1 MIYGVFSRTAGAVLR
16 LLLRPR
22 VEGREN
28 VPARGPFIL
37 AANHLSFVDSFA
49 LSPVVGRRVAY
60 LTRAEYFELPGPAGR
75 AVRWALVR
83 LGNVPIRRGPTR
95 AAVRALERIAVNLDE
110 GRGVGIYPEGS
121 RSPDGRLYRGRTGV
135 GWLALETG
143 ARVLPVA
150 LEGTEKIQPLGAS
163 LPRVFGPRPTVRI
176 GPPMDFSHYRDMPPA
191 KARRL
196 IADEIIETIQ
206 KMSGQE
212 YVPEYNG
219 RAEAS

>member
-49 LSPVVGRRVAY
+49 RSPVVGRRVAY

-121 RSPDGRLYRGRTGV
+121 RSPDGRIYRGRTGV
-135 GWLALETG
+135 AWLALASGAPVVPVAIGDTDRILPLG
-143 ARVLPVA
+143 ARV
-150 LEGTEKIQPLGAS
+150 
-163 LPRVFGPRPTVRI
+163 PRLHVRPTIRI
-176 GPPMDFSHYRDMPPA
+176 GEPMDFSRYRDLPPGR
-191 KARRL
+191 ARRVITDEVMDAICKL
-196 IADEIIETIQ
+196 SDREWAGVYNPRADDE
-206 KMSGQE
+206 
-212 YVPEYNG
+212 
-219 RAEAS
+219 